1 MERNLDVN
9 LLNNKKIDDFVL
21 EAPGVVIPGQFLF
34 DVRLKIHI
42 RSKMKVSTSCRYI
55 FGYDRTSIIS
65 L

>member
-1 MERNLDVN
+1 M
-9 LLNNKKIDDFVL
+9 NNKKIDDFVL
-21 EAPGVVIPGQFLF
+21 DAPGVVIPGQFLF

-42 RSKMKVSTSCRYI
+42 RSKMKVSISYRYI

>member
-1 MERNLDVN
+1 M
-9 LLNNKKIDDFVL
+9 NNKKIDDFVL
-21 EAPGVVIPGQFLF
+21 DAPGVVIPGQFLF

-42 RSKMKVSTSCRYI
+42 RSKMKVSISYRYIYI